1 MPILA
6 SEVAKENAL
15 STRVAFEALFMAGR
29 ASYSP
34 LKNPPECLKITLLSN

>member
-15 STRVAFEALFMAGR
+15 SRRVVFEALFTAGKG
-29 ASYSP
+29 YTP
-34 LKNPPECLKITLLSN
+34 LKNPPECLKIPRLSY